1 MRHQDFFVQVG
12 FLNPRTVASIET
24 LSLQHDFLPLR
35 SCTALPVG
43 CGYALPASTPQNL
56 FAPCPFPVW
65 VLSTH
70 FSASA
75 SRPLPLLAPVV
86 CMHCTCNAKLNYGAR
101 DPRGHGPFTI
111 IIATIFWG
119 TGKRRPTRTPTR
131 YMLGSAGPSLPP
143 YPPPRDCKGQ
153 LWRGVGR

>member
-1 MRHQDFFVQVG
+1 MAVTSC
-12 FLNPRTVASIET
+12 PRMAY
-24 LSLQHDFLPLR
+24 LSLLFHVHEAPYCYSFGLLD
-35 SCTALPVG
+35 VG
-43 CGYALPASTPQNL
+43 MPCLHPHPKNL
-56 FAPCPFPVW
+56 FAFAPCPFPVW

-153 LWRGVGR
+153 LWRG